1 MELLVSL
8 NYYLF
13 DMERQTSIKKLF
25 HEEGILF
32 AIPSYQRAYSW
43 EVDKDKKQVKQ
54 FLTDIKEQNSKKKY
68 FFGHFLFEKDEYN
81 ETKFWV
87 IDGQQ
92 RLTTIVIFMS
102 CLIRELE
109 KREQIAPIYN
119 NVNEEIEIWRIR
131 ELYIKLGRNY
141 KFETVS
147 YDNPFFES
155 YILNNDVN
163 AKTDSLSSKRIAKAK
178 KLFAEE
184 IEKTSTE
191 TLLNWKTIVDDAVIT
206 TFELIGKDAKMQATQ
221 IFAFQ
226 NDRGKDLTTLEKLKA
241 FLMHKLYA
249 VSDNEIPEQQIKNIE
264 TVFADIYKQ
273 TERISFDEDSILGF
287 HNTAYLSG
295 WNAPLRNVK
304 EELEKQTD
312 NIKKEKWII
321 DFVYTL
327 KESFLSV
334 EKIEKLSEQN
344 CAIADVLLLDTYNS
358 MPLLIK
364 LFHYHENDK
373 ELIEKLARKVE
384 HILFKLEFKNADY
397 RTNSLHSIAKNHKG
411 DDNKLNSDLA
421 YYVKNGFQ
429 WWWNFDGNSVNY
441 FNSTYHYRNSI
452 KYVFWKYENSLREKE
467 RTRLLSPIE
476 YKNKFNAKRLEN
488 TIDHITPQNPNFMEY
503 SDEFKEKWLNN
514 IGNLTLMVWG
524 DNSEK
529 RNNNPI
535 DKIDLFDSD
544 FYSHKEIRD
553 TLKERNVWGE
563 KEVIERCDKII
574 AFVFEH
580 WKLK

>member
-1 MELLVSL
+1 
-8 NYYLF
+8 
-13 DMERQTSIKKLF
+13 MERQTNIKKLF

-54 FLTDIKEQNSKKKY
+54 FLTDIKEQNPKKKY
-68 FFGHFLFEKDEYN
+68 FFGHFLFEKDEHN

-109 KREQIAPIYN
+109 KREKIAPIYD
-119 NVNEEIEIWRIR
+119 NENEKIDIWRIR

-141 KFETVS
+141 KFETVA

-155 YILNNDVN
+155 YILNNDTN

-178 KLFAEE
+178 KLFEEE
-184 IEKTSTE
+184 IKDATTE

-206 TFELIGKDAKMQATQ
+206 TFELTGKDAKMQATQ

-249 VSDNEIPEQQIKNIE
+249 VSDNEIPKQQIKNIE

-295 WNAPLRNVK
+295 WNSPMKNVK
-304 EELEKQTD
+304 EELEKQVD

-373 ELIEKLARKVE
+373 ELIEKLVRKVE

-397 RTNSLHSIAKNHKG
+397 RTNSLHSIAKNYKG
-411 DDNKLNSDLA
+411 DNNKLNSDLA
-421 YYVKNGFQ
+421 GYVKNGFQ
-429 WWWNFDGNSVNY
+429 WWWNFDGNSINY

-452 KYVFWKYENSLREKE
+452 KYVFWKYENFLRQKE
-467 RTRLLSPIE
+467 RTRLLSPVE

-488 TIDHITPQNPNFMEY
+488 TIDHITPQNPNFTEY

-535 DKIDLFDSD
+535 DKVDLFDSD

-553 TLKERNVWGE
+553 TLKERNEWGE
-563 KEVIERCDKII
+563 KEVIERRNKII

>member
-1 MELLVSL
+1 
-8 NYYLF
+8 
-13 DMERQTSIKKLF
+13 MERQTSIKKLF

-54 FLTDIKEQNSKKKY
+54 FLTDIKEQNPKKKY
-68 FFGHFLFEKDEYN
+68 FFGHFLFEKDEHN

-102 CLIRELE
+102 CLIKELE
-109 KREQIAPIYN
+109 KREQITPIYD
-119 NVNEEIEIWRIR
+119 NENEKIEIWRIR

-155 YILNNDVN
+155 YILCNDTN

-178 KLFAEE
+178 KLFEDE
-184 IEKTSTE
+184 IKDASTE

-206 TFELIGKDAKMQATQ
+206 TFELTGKDAKMQATQ

-295 WNAPLRNVK
+295 WNSPMKNVK
-304 EELEKQTD
+304 EELEKQVD
-312 NIKKEKWII
+312 NLKKEKWII

-327 KESFLSV
+327 KESFLST

-373 ELIEKLARKVE
+373 ELIERLVRKVE

-397 RTNSLHSIAKNHKG
+397 RTNSLHSIAKNYKG
-411 DDNKLNSDLA
+411 DNNKLNSDLA
-421 YYVKNGFQ
+421 GYVKNGFQ
-429 WWWNFDGNSVNY
+429 WWWNFDSNSINY

-488 TIDHITPQNPNFMEY
+488 TIDHITPQNPNFTEY

-535 DKIDLFDSD
+535 DKVDLFDSD

-553 TLKERNVWGE
+553 TLKERNEWGE
-563 KEVIERCDKII
+563 KEVIERRNKII
-574 AFVFEH
+574 AFVFEY

>member
-1 MELLVSL
+1 
-8 NYYLF
+8 
-13 DMERQTSIKKLF
+13 MERQTSIKKLF

-32 AIPSYQRAYSW
+32 SIPSYQRAYSW
-43 EVDKDKKQVKQ
+43 EVDKDRKQVVQ
-54 FLTDIKEQNSKKKY
+54 FLSDIKEQNPKKKY
-68 FFGHFLFEKDEYN
+68 FFGHFLFEKDEHN

-109 KREQIAPIYN
+109 EREKEDIICD
-119 NVNEEIEIWRIR
+119 VNGEKVEVWRVR

-155 YILNNDVN
+155 FVLNNDAN
-163 AKTDSLSSKRIAKAK
+163 SKTDSLSSKRIAKAK
-178 KLFAEE
+178 KLFDSE
-184 IEKTSTE
+184 IKKETTE

-206 TFELIGKDAKMQATQ
+206 TFELTGKDAKMQATQ

-241 FLMHKLYA
+241 FLMHKLYV
-249 VSDNEIPEQQIKNIE
+249 VSDIEIPDQQIKNIE

-273 TERISFDEDSILGF
+273 TERISFDEDTVLGY

-295 WNAPLRNVK
+295 WHTPMKNVK
-304 EELEKQTD
+304 EELEKLS
-312 NIKKEKWII
+312 NNEKKEKWII
-321 DFVYTL
+321 DFVNTL

-334 EKIEKLSEQN
+334 EKIEKFSEQN
-344 CAIADVLLLDTYNS
+344 CAIADVLLLDTPNS

-364 LFHYHENDK
+364 LFHFHENNSD
-373 ELIEKLARKVE
+373 LIERLIRKVE

-397 RTNSLHSIAKNHKG
+397 RTNSLHSIAKSYKG
-411 DDNKLNSDLA
+411 NNDRLGSDLD
-421 YYVKNGFQ
+421 YHSQRGFQ
-429 WWWNFDGNSVNY
+429 HWWNFNGNCINY

-452 KYVFWKYENSLREKE
+452 KYVLWKYENSLRQEK
-467 RTRLLSPIE
+467 RTRLLTPIE

-488 TIDHITPQNPNFMEY
+488 TIDHITPQTPNFTEY
-503 SDEFKEKWLNN
+503 SDEFREKWLNN

-535 DKIDLFDSD
+535 DKVDLFDSD

-553 TLKERNVWGE
+553 VLKEQKVWGE
-563 KEVIERCDKII
+563 DEIIIRRDKIVN
-574 AFVFEH
+574 FVFEH

>member
-1 MELLVSL
+1 
-8 NYYLF
+8 
-13 DMERQTSIKKLF
+13 MERQTSIKKLF

-54 FLTDIKEQNSKKKY
+54 FLTDIKEQNPKKKY
-68 FFGHFLFEKDEYN
+68 FFGHFLFEKDEHN

-102 CLIRELE
+102 CLIKELE
-109 KREQIAPIYN
+109 KREQITPIYD
-119 NVNEEIEIWRIR
+119 NENEKIEIWRIR

-155 YILNNDVN
+155 YILCNDTN

-178 KLFAEE
+178 KLFEDE
-184 IEKTSTE
+184 IKDASTE

-206 TFELIGKDAKMQATQ
+206 TFELTGKDAKMQATQ

-295 WNAPLRNVK
+295 WNSPMKNVK
-304 EELEKQTD
+304 EELEKQVD
-312 NIKKEKWII
+312 NLKKEKWII

-327 KESFLSV
+327 KESFLST

-364 LFHYHENDK
+364 LFHYHENNK
-373 ELIEKLARKVE
+373 ELIERLVRKVE

-397 RTNSLHSIAKNHKG
+397 RTNSLHSIAKNYKG
-411 DDNKLNSDLA
+411 DNNKLNSDLA
-421 YYVKNGFQ
+421 GYVKNGFQ
-429 WWWNFDGNSVNY
+429 WWWNFDSNSINY

-488 TIDHITPQNPNFMEY
+488 TIDHITPQNPNFTEY

-535 DKIDLFDSD
+535 DKVDLFDSD

-553 TLKERNVWGE
+553 TLKERNEWGE
-563 KEVIERCDKII
+563 KEVIERRNKII
-574 AFVFEH
+574 AFVFEY